1 MSAPPDYVMILRNFS
16 FPEAARVCGGSFPEL
31 RLSRKIPF
39 PISARLLTQV
49 LLNVI
54 LPVVY
59 RLCGVC
65 RSFDLSAQNR
75 GLERL
80 AGITPAP
87 EK

>member
-1 MSAPPDYVMILRNFS
+1 MSAPLDSVIILRNFS
-16 FPEAARVCGGSFPEL
+16 FSEAARVCGGSFPKL
-31 RLSRKIPF
+31 RFREKFLF

-65 RSFDLSAQNR
+65 RSFDLSA
-75 GLERL
+75 
-80 AGITPAP
+80 
-87 EK
+87 

>member
-1 MSAPPDYVMILRNFS
+1 MSAPPDSVIILRNLSFS
-16 FPEAARVCGGSFPEL
+16 EAARVCGGSFPKL
-31 RLSRKIPF
+31 WFSRKIPF

-65 RSFDLSAQNR
+65 RSFDLSA
-75 GLERL
+75 
-80 AGITPAP
+80 
-87 EK
+87 